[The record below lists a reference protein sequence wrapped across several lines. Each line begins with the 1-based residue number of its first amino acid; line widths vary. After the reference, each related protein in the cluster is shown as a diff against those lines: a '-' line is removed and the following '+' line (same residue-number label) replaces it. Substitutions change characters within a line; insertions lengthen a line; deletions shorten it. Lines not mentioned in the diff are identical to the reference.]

1 LIGVTESGKIGKSSW
16 GIGVS
21 RKIGVAP
28 EKLDYL
34 PSAVS
39 AQYLPGSS
47 AEILA
52 SP

>member
-1 LIGVTESGKIGKSSW
+1 LISVTASGKIGKSSW
-16 GIGVS
+16 GIGFS

-39 AQYLPGSS
+39 SQYLPRTS
-47 AEILA
+47 AEILYSA
-52 SP
+52 